1 MVRVNDAEPTLR
13 VRIDLA
19 YQGTDFAGWATQPE
33 LRTVQGVLEEGLGRL
48 LRGTPPR
55 VTVAGRTDSGVH
67 ARGQVVHVD
76 LPVAVWEGFPGRSDR
91 DPGEALVSRLAGVL
105 PADVVVRRAAAAPP
119 GFDARFSAL
128 HRTYRYRI
136 VDDPLRRD
144 PLRREWTLWNRRP
157 LDAAAMHE
165 AVQPL
170 LGLRDFASY
179 CKPRPGATTIRE
191 LQHISWVRPADGPDA
206 GLVVGTVR
214 ADAFCHNMVRALV
227 GVSIAVGEGRR
238 DIAWP
243 RQVLEA
249 RRRDSGAGVVPAH
262 GLVLEDVA
270 YPPDAEL
277 AERAERIRARR
288 MAEEVEDP
296 HAG

>member
-1 MVRVNDAEPTLR
+1 MNAPAPTVRVRL
-13 VRIDLA
+13 DLA
-19 YQGTDFAGWATQPE
+19 YQGTGFAGWAAQPG
-33 LRTVQGVLEEGLGRL
+33 LRTVQGTLEEALGRL
-48 LRGTPPR
+48 LRGAAPG
-55 VTVAGRTDSGVH
+55 VSVAGRTDSGVH

-76 LPVAVWEGFPGRSDR
+76 LPVSAWDAMSGRSDR
-91 DPGEALVSRLAGVL
+91 EPGHALVARLAGVL
-105 PADVVVRRAAAAPP
+105 PADVVVHRAGIAPA

-128 HRTYRYRI
+128 YRTYRYRI
-136 VDDPLRRD
+136 VDDPALRD

-157 LDAAAMHE
+157 LDVADMDAA
-165 AVQPL
+165 VRPL

-191 LQHISWVRPADGPDA
+191 LQLISWVRPLDGPDA

-238 DIAWP
+238 GVAWP
-243 RQVLEA
+243 REVLDA
-249 RRRDSGAGVVPAH
+249 RRRDAGAAVVSPH
-262 GLVLEDVA
+262 GLVLEEVS

-277 AERAERIRARR
+277 AVRAERIRARR
-288 MAEEVEDP
+288 LEEEIEDP
-296 HAG
+296 RAR